1 MYEIDVEK
9 IFDVEVEAECVLED
23 DSNTD
28 CRLTPQLNN
37 QKTVSLW

>member
-9 IFDVEVEAECVLED
+9 ICDVEVEAVCVLED

-28 CRLTPQLNN
+28 HRLTPQLNK
-37 QKTVSLW
+37 QKTVRLW